1 MIPLSPGILM
11 DYKQNYQPRDL
22 MDNNKSKI
30 PLPFDPEKFR
40 SGSHRIVDIL
50 ADYLGDALSGKEM
63 AVLPWRHPDDLTEM
77 FSFSSG
83 GGETEPLD
91 AWVQRIIESSN
102 HLHHPHYIGHQ
113 VTSPL
118 PLTAIVQFCTTLL
131 NNGAAIYEMGPA
143 SMAMEK
149 NIIDLFG
156 SLIGFNKG
164 YDGIFTHGGTAGN
177 LTAML
182 AARQVKA
189 DYNIWEDGVSSNN
202 RPGYMI
208 SEQAHYSIG
217 RNVKIM
223 GLGNGSIIKV
233 PVGPGYRMN
242 TDMLGE
248 LKKKAEDGGIKVIC
262 VVASACS
269 TATGTYDNLIT
280 IADFC
285 EEHNL
290 WMHVDGAHGMGVLF
304 SDKYRHL
311 VRGVE
316 RADSIVIDFHKMLLV
331 PALNTLIMFKNGER
345 SFETFAQKAT
355 YLFKQSG
362 KPAWYDSAIRTIECT
377 KSSLGIIAYTA
388 LKYYRNG
395 YYKEYID
402 SRYDLAAL
410 FAGMIKSESWLHL
423 AAEPDSNI
431 VCFRYASEG
440 ADNEELNRINSV
452 IRDRIMKD
460 GSFYIV
466 QTELDGKIWLRVTII
481 NPVTSEDDLRN
492 LILKIKETATDPDL

>member
-1 MIPLSPGILM
+1 
-11 DYKQNYQPRDL
+11 
-22 MDNNKSKI
+22 
-30 PLPFDPEKFR
+30 
-40 SGSHRIVDIL
+40 
-50 ADYLGDALSGKEM
+50 
-63 AVLPWRHPDDLTEM
+63 
-77 FSFSSG
+77 
-83 GGETEPLD
+83 
-91 AWVQRIIESSN
+91 
-102 HLHHPHYIGHQ
+102 
-113 VTSPL
+113 
-118 PLTAIVQFCTTLL
+118 
-131 NNGAAIYEMGPA
+131 
-143 SMAMEK
+143 
-149 NIIDLFG
+149 
-156 SLIGFNKG
+156 
-164 YDGIFTHGGTAGN
+164 
-177 LTAML
+177 
-182 AARQVKA
+182 
-189 DYNIWEDGVSSNN
+189 
-202 RPGYMI
+202 MI
-208 SEQAHYSIG
+208 SDQAHYSIG

-233 PVGPGYRMN
+233 PVGQGYRMN
-242 TDMLGE
+242 TDMLGQ
-248 LKKKAEDGGIKVIC
+248 LKKEAEDKGIRVIS

-269 TATGTYDNLIT
+269 TATGTYDNLIA

-285 EEHNL
+285 EEHDL

-316 RADSIVIDFHKMLLV
+316 RADSVVIDFHKMLLV

-345 SFETFAQKAT
+345 SFETFAQKAS
-355 YLFKQSG
+355 YLFKHSG

-377 KSSLGIIAYTA
+377 KSSLGIVAYTA

-410 FAGMIKSESWLHL
+410 FAGIIKSESWLQL

-431 VCFRYASEG
+431 VCFRYAPEG
-440 ADNEELNRINSV
+440 ADNEQLNRANSA

-481 NPVTSEDDLRN
+481 NPVTSEDDLRE
-492 LILKIKETATDPDL
+492 LIFKIRETATDIGQQ